1 MDRERRELAKACW
14 TLLRGD
20 RRIGQHE
27 TDRAWRTLAD
37 DEALQ
42 AFFCSATSDPDGI
55 REERARV
62 AARWT
67 ERHASLLPTR
77 KAGITRLP
85 AVADLLDVWR
95 EWGKMVLKA
104 VPVEAGTTISRVESD
119 REGREHDFG
128 QGPKP
133 S

>member
-27 TDRAWRTLAD
+27 IDRAWRRLTD
-37 DEALQ
+37 DEALLM
-42 AFFCSATSDPDGI
+42 FFRSATSDPDGI

-67 ERHASLLPTR
+67 ERHASLSPAR

-85 AVADLLDVWR
+85 AVADLLEVWR
-95 EWGKMVLKA
+95 GWRGVD
-104 VPVEAGTTISRVESD
+104 PGGTIS
-119 REGREHDFG
+119 
-128 QGPKP
+128 PTLIYAA
-133 S
+133 